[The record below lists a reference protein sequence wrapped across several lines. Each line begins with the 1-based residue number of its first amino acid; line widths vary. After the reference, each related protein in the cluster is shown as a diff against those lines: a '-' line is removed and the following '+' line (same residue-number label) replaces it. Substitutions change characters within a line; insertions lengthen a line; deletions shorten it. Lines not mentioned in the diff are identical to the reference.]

1 MTTVAFYSNNIIS
14 IGPAMDVIGIYLNF
28 GEPCD
33 VSLQGTFLNKRVVLK
48 WLSQNTLCLISL
60 HIKSNGV
67 QQLWVQMYV
76 V

>member
-1 MTTVAFYSNNIIS
+1 
-14 IGPAMDVIGIYLNF
+14 MDVIGIYLNF

-33 VSLQGTFLNKRVVLK
+33 VSLQGTFLNIKVVLK
-48 WLSQNTLCLISL
+48 WLSQNTLGLISL